1 MIVHVDSDLSDNTIL
16 KGYMGQAAYICP
28 KQGFRFL
35 DVHGTTDY
43 CGHPRVSSGRQDVCR
58 IFINILSKC
67 WWHDIFI
74 FEFFLQLLNIF
85 QPKNRNRMTHFGI
98 FKLFNI

>member
-28 KQGFRFL
+28 KQG
-35 DVHGTTDY
+35 TTDY
-43 CGHPRVSSGRQDVCR
+43 CGHTRISSGRQDVCI

-74 FEFFLQLLNIF
+74 LDSFYNY
-85 QPKNRNRMTHFGI
+85 
-98 FKLFNI
+98 